1 MTLSANPLAR
11 LRSFPSHFPSLA
23 CDSDTLIETDVPS
36 SSLPRTHFL
45 SPHSTSSTPPPVI
58 SRSPFVPDSLV
69 EHLMRNKRDSAIT
82 TKYLPG
88 TAITNAEAAMH
99 SFVTALV
106 AATQCGDYAWKG
118 GHTAVELG
126 TSARKKRLARKVVVS
141 TALHNDFEDS
151 QVAEAFFALGDDELV
166 GRDLRLRQGGARF
179 VVPSVG
185 EKNDNAFREGYDET
199 LRQHAVYHLLPERRL
214 PSRHELAHQPWTVGE
229 TVTRLVAH
237 LQTPL
242 SSAHETPTQFLSSR
256 SIRLSPPSSSILS
269 LPLLFATHI
278 ASLTNELSAL
288 EALTSPRGYIYTYQ
302 PPSIFARRLPAEI
315 SVLLVFCALR
325 EIQLASREPGA
336 LKLEK
341 MRAFALSTH
350 SPSLSSL
357 FPLLSLCLPSHVLSL
372 HLSSLFPPPSQTYAP
387 PPSLQGATLVIHNN
401 SDAFG
406 QNIESEESGGSLD
419 GVVGCWGDAS
429 RALRRERRDLVEFV
443 G

>member
-1 MTLSANPLAR
+1 MTLPANPLAR
-11 LRSFPSHFPSLA
+11 LRPFPLHFPSLA

-36 SSLPRTHFL
+36 SALPRTHFL

-58 SRSPFVPDSLV
+58 ARSPFIPDSLV

-88 TAITNAEAAMH
+88 TALTNAEAALH

-106 AATQCGDYAWKG
+106 ISTQCGDYAWRG
-118 GHTAVELG
+118 GHAAVELG
-126 TSARKKRLARKVVVS
+126 TSARGKRLGRKVVVS

-151 QVAEAFFALGDDELV
+151 QVAEAFSALSDDELV

-179 VVPSVG
+179 AVPSVE
-185 EKNDNAFREGYDET
+185 EKNDDAFRRAYDEM

-214 PSRHELAHQPWTVGE
+214 PSRHELVERPWTVDE
-229 TVTRLVAH
+229 TISRLVAH

-242 SSAHETPTQFLSSR
+242 SSALKTPTHFLSSR
-256 SIRLSPPSSSILS
+256 SVRLSPPSSSILS
-269 LPLLFATHI
+269 LPLLLATHI
-278 ASLTNELSAL
+278 ASLTTELSAL
-288 EALTSPRGYIYTYQ
+288 ESLTADKGYTYTFQ
-302 PPSIFARRLPAEI
+302 PPSIFARRMPAEV

-325 EIQLASREPGA
+325 EIQLAARGGAA
-336 LKLEK
+336 LKLDK

-350 SPSLSSL
+350 TPALSSL
-357 FPLLSLCLPSHVLSL
+357 FPLLSLQLPSHTLSL
-372 HLSSLFPPPSQTYAP
+372 RLSSLFPPPSQTYAP
-387 PPSLQGATLVIHNN
+387 PHTLHGSTLVIHNN

-419 GVVGCWGDAS
+419 GVIGCWGDAS
-429 RALRRERRDLVEFV
+429 HALRRERGDLCAFV

>member
-1 MTLSANPLAR
+1 MTLPFNPLAR
-11 LRSFPSHFPSLA
+11 LRPFPSHFPSLA
-23 CDSDTLIETDVPS
+23 CDSDTLIDTDVPS
-36 SSLPRTHFL
+36 SPLPRTHFL
-45 SPHSTSSTPPPVI
+45 SSHSTSSTPPPVI
-58 SRSPFVPDSLV
+58 ARSAFIPDSLV

-82 TKYLPG
+82 TKYLPD

-106 AATQCGDYAWKG
+106 VATQCGDYAWKG

-126 TSARKKRLARKVVVS
+126 TSARGRRLGRKVVVS

-151 QVAEAFFALGDDELV
+151 QVAEVFFALEDDELV

-179 VVPSVG
+179 VVPSAE
-185 EKNDNAFREGYDET
+185 EKNHDAFRRAYDET

-214 PSRHELAHQPWTVGE
+214 PSLHELAHRPWTVDE
-229 TVTRLVAH
+229 TISRLVAH

-242 SSAHETPTQFLSSR
+242 SSAHETPTQLLSSR
-256 SIRLSPPSSSILS
+256 SIRLSQPSSSILS
-269 LPLLFATHI
+269 LSFLLATHI
-278 ASLTNELSAL
+278 TSLTNELSAL
-288 EALTSPRGYIYTYQ
+288 EALTADKGYIYTYQ
-302 PPSIFARRLPAEI
+302 PPSIFARRLPAEV

-325 EIQLASREPGA
+325 EVQLAAREAGA
-336 LKLEK
+336 LKLDK

-350 SPSLSSL
+350 TSSLSSL
-357 FPLLSLCLPSHVLSL
+357 FPLLSLQLPSHILSL
-372 HLSSLFPPPSQTYAP
+372 HLSSLFPAPSHLYAP
-387 PPSLQGATLVIHNN
+387 PPSLRGATLVIHNN

-429 RALRRERRDLVEFV
+429 RALRRERGDLVRFV